1 MRSPNNDVMG
11 ARTRRRGL
19 KMSARRSQ
27 IVVNVGPPGA
37 RQGPVVDVGGAAAGV
52 PSAQMALASDGQ
64 DGLLPYPVRSNR
76 LSEYRAAFTASV
88 V

>member
-1 MRSPNNDVMG
+1 
-11 ARTRRRGL
+11 
-19 KMSARRSQ
+19 
-27 IVVNVGPPGA
+27 
-37 RQGPVVDVGGAAAGV
+37 VDVGGAAAGV